1 MTALCP
7 DGQRR
12 NGFLLD
18 FKSVYMLKYI
28 SPGSWFSLEYPDS
41 WCEAEDAEDS
51 FLFFNPEKW
60 NGNFRISAYRGE
72 NRNYAR
78 DCMAGELKHTSGA
91 RQVWIGKWECVYLT
105 ENFREEGNDY
115 TSHIWITGR
124 DCISVECSFTVLK
137 GERPTAGED
146 IVASLE
152 VRLENERPWRE
163 VIPVRVL
170 EINRINE
177 GYDWAVSA
185 VKKQLTKNF
194 SSSEADIASIQKV
207 MDSGSFKKD
216 QRQAWESFGIAFGT
230 VLVNEMDGM
239 NWVTVIDGRKEYP
252 ALRFA
257 DTELMVCPTTL
268 VWDKVKA
275 GQRCDLKAE
284 YSRIKAEAEALL

>member
-1 MTALCP
+1 M
-7 DGQRR
+7 
-12 NGFLLD
+12 LD
-18 FKSVYMLKYI
+18 LKTVCMLKYI
-28 SPGSWFSLEYPDS
+28 SPGSWFSLEYPDD
-41 WCEAEDAEDS
+41 WCEAEDAEGS

-60 NGNFRISAYRGE
+60 NGNFRISAYQGDS
-72 NRNYAR
+72 RNYAK
-78 DCMAGELKHTSGA
+78 DCMNGELADTPGA
-91 RQVWIGKWECVYLT
+91 RHARVGKWECVYLT
-105 ENFREEGNDY
+105 EDFREEGNDY

-284 YSRIKAEAEALL
+284 YGRIKAEAEALL